1 MPSRLTRALFMYA
14 AYHPTQAPPHVRD
27 DIALQLNMGEAH
39 VRLVASCRRYVRTS
53 KQSSKQ
59 SSKHSSKQSSKQSNK

>member
-1 MPSRLTRALFMYA
+1 MYA

-53 KQSSKQ
+53 KQSSK
-59 SSKHSSKQSSKQSNK
+59 

>member
-1 MPSRLTRALFMYA
+1 MAGGCCRVAGGFQADPRCFRYA

-39 VRLVASCRRYVRTS
+39 VRLVASCRRYVRIS

-59 SSKHSSKQSSKQSNK
+59 SSK